1 MQEFLLV
8 DEACALLERASGVKL
23 HRDPAAGK
31 VKFLALG
38 RWRGTLT
45 QEDIPHQYIQLPEHL
60 DLLDWN
66 CGQLSCKQG
75 NAMVNSFKIE

>member
-1 MQEFLLV
+1 MEQSYKVVAYADDVKPSITTMQEFFLV

-23 HRDPAAGK
+23 HMDPAAGK

-45 QEDIPHQYIQLPEHL
+45 QEDIPYNYIQLSEHL
-60 DLLDWN
+60 
-66 CGQLSCKQG
+66 QKQD
-75 NAMVNSFKIE
+75 